1 MENTRLTLS
10 QVQLHK
16 QGRLSEKQ
24 KTQQADGGG
33 GIYILSGKET
43 ELEASKHSKELLNF
57 RDSICDV

>member
-43 ELEASKHSKELLNF
+43 ESRRLPNIQKSY
-57 RDSICDV
+57 